1 MRKYLA
7 ERDNREVVTF
17 KQWGRKG
24 FSLFTV
30 LKKIVRISVLSVS
43 YFLLVPCISFANT
56 ESDTLK
62 QVKMELDLDEIE
74 VSASRAPSLFSQIAR
89 VLVVIDSK
97 EIEQRTVSSVQE
109 LLRQVSA
116 VDIRERGTGGIQA
129 DISIRGGT
137 FDQTLILLNGVNIT
151 DPQTGHHNLNIP
163 VELNQIERIEI
174 LNGPAARIY
183 GPNAFSGA
191 INIVTREFNKNEIN
205 ISAGGGSFGTL
216 NTNISAGLKSGKINN
231 LISGG
236 YSSSKGYIENTDY
249 AVKNLFYTGNLIDGK
264 KLFLQ
269 AGLTDKEFGANSF
282 YSPLYPN
289 QFEKTRTI
297 FSSLKYEFPV
307 KYHLTPVVYYRR
319 HSDTFMLFRN
329 NSPEWYE
336 NHNYHKTD
344 TWGANINSWFVWSA
358 GKTSLGT
365 EFRSEKILS
374 NNLGEDL
381 KTEIKVWGE
390 DAWFTKSK
398 SRNSFSFFTE
408 HSAYIQKWTF
418 SAGIMGNVISDYLNK
433 FKLMPGFDMSYQV
446 LPEIKLV
453 ASWNSSMRMPT
464 FTDLYYS
471 GPVNTG
477 NSELK
482 PEESDMFESGIKLS
496 SVLFLGH
503 LVYFKMNGKNIIDW
517 VKTEADEIWQSMN
530 HTKIQGSGI
539 DADLKIS
546 FSKNSKVR
554 NSGSIQLSYLYNN
567 QKKNESE
574 LISYYVLDY
583 LKQKFVASLNQPFGK
598 HWTADLS
605 VVYQKR
611 EGTYTRF
618 DADGSGTETGYSP
631 FWLSNAKIMY
641 HRNNIRI
648 FVSANNIF
656 DKSYFDIG
664 NIIQPGR
671 RINSGI
677 VISFP
682 SGK

>member
-1 MRKYLA
+1 MKRYLA
-7 ERDNREVVTF
+7 ENNNKEVVAF
-17 KQWGRKG
+17 KKWGRKS
-24 FSLFTV
+24 FSLFSV
-30 LKKIVRISVLSVS
+30 LKKVVKISVLSVS
-43 YFLLVPCISFANT
+43 YFLFVPCISFANT
-56 ESDTLK
+56 EADTLK
-62 QVKMELDLDEIE
+62 QIKMELNLDEIE

-97 EIEQRTVSSVQE
+97 EIEQRPVSSVQE
-109 LLRQVSA
+109 LLRQVSGI
-116 VDIRERGTGGIQA
+116 DIRERGTGGIQA

-191 INIVTREFNKNEIN
+191 VNIVTRQFSKNEIN
-205 ISAGGGSFGTL
+205 ISADGGSFGTL
-216 NTNISAGLKSGKINN
+216 GTNISAGLKNKNFNN

-236 YSSSKGYIENTDY
+236 YSSSKGYIENTDFT
-249 AVKNLFYTGNLIDGK
+249 VKNIFYTGNLINDK
-264 KLFLQ
+264 KISFQ

-289 QFEKTRTI
+289 QFEKTQTF
-297 FSSLKYEFPV
+297 FSSLKMEFPV
-307 KYHLTPVVYYRR
+307 KYHLTPVIYYRR
-319 HSDTFMLFRN
+319 HSDTFMLFRDN
-329 NSPEWYE
+329 PPDWYK

-358 GKTSLGT
+358 GKTSFGA

-381 KTEIKVWGE
+381 KTEIRVPGK

-398 SRNSFSFFTE
+398 SRNSLSFFTE
-408 HSAYIQKWTF
+408 HSAYVKKWTF
-418 SAGIMGNVISDYLNK
+418 SAGIMGNIISDYLNIL
-433 FKLMPGFDMSYQV
+433 KLMPGVDVSYQA
-446 LPEIKLV
+446 LPKIKLV
-453 ASWNSSMRMPT
+453 TSWNSSMRMPT
-464 FTDLYYS
+464 FTDLYYT

-482 PEESDMFESGIKLS
+482 PEESDMFESGIKLN
-496 SVLFLGH
+496 SVLFSGH
-503 LVYFKMNGKNIIDW
+503 LVFFKMNGKNIIDW
-517 VKTEADEIWQSMN
+517 VKTETDEKWQSMN
-530 HTKIQGSGI
+530 HTKIEGRGI
-539 DADLKIS
+539 DADLKIL
-546 FSKNSKVR
+546 FSKNPGVR

-567 QKKNESE
+567 QKKNEGE
-574 LISYYVLDY
+574 FISYYVLDY
-583 LKQKFVASLNQPFGK
+583 LKHKFIASLNQPFFK
-598 HWTADLS
+598 QWAADFS
-605 VVYQKR
+605 VIYQNR
-611 EGTYTRF
+611 EGSYTRY
-618 DADGSGTETGYSP
+618 DADGSATETGYSP
-631 FWLSNAKIMY
+631 FWLSNIKVMY
-641 HRNNIRI
+641 HKNNIR
-648 FVSANNIF
+648 FYVLVNNIF

-664 NIIQPGR
+664 NIVQPGR
-671 RINSGI
+671 RINTGI